1 MTDAWQSQDLAPTS
15 SSGGISIPSG
25 ELDVSMTNSN
35 EDRRRSRS
43 RSPVREDSR
52 RDRDRG
58 RRGDGDSAP
67 NPGNN
72 LHVSGL
78 TTKVQ
83 NEDLERVFST
93 AGRVQRASVM
103 YDPHTRESR
112 GFGFVTMETP
122 EEAEAAINALN
133 ATEQWGKIIGVEK
146 ARRSRARTPT
156 PGKYH
161 GPPKRGDYERPYDP
175 RPYDSRYARDYYDDR
190 DRRGRHDEY
199 RGGRRHDEYRG
210 RRYDDRREDRRHD
223 DRRDHDRGY
232 DRKYD
237 DRRY

>member
-1 MTDAWQSQDLAPTS
+1 
-15 SSGGISIPSG
+15 
-25 ELDVSMTNSN
+25 MTNSN
-35 EDRRRSRS
+35 GLSSANDDANWSTGRRSPGHGTEDRRRSRS

-58 RRGDGDSAP
+58 YVFVPDFHSYFYILTRCSSRRGDGDSAP

-146 ARRSRARTPT
+146 VFILS
-156 PGKYH
+156 
-161 GPPKRGDYERPYDP
+161 
-175 RPYDSRYARDYYDDR
+175 
-190 DRRGRHDEY
+190 
-199 RGGRRHDEYRG
+199 
-210 RRYDDRREDRRHD
+210 
-223 DRRDHDRGY
+223 DHDTIEFWTLTQALGQTFSCENSNSREIPWTT
-232 DRKYD
+232 
-237 DRRY
+237 

>member
-1 MTDAWQSQDLAPTS
+1 MMPTGRLVGAHLVMVQKTADAQGAEVRSGQTVVETETGGMFS
-15 SSGGISIPSG
+15 SLIFILISIFYTRCS
-25 ELDVSMTNSN
+25 S
-35 EDRRRSRS
+35 
-43 RSPVREDSR
+43 
-52 RDRDRG
+52 

-146 ARRSRARTPT
+146 VFILS
-156 PGKYH
+156 
-161 GPPKRGDYERPYDP
+161 
-175 RPYDSRYARDYYDDR
+175 
-190 DRRGRHDEY
+190 
-199 RGGRRHDEYRG
+199 
-210 RRYDDRREDRRHD
+210 
-223 DRRDHDRGY
+223 DHDTIEFWTLTQALGQTFSCENSNSREIPWTTEEGGLY
-232 DRKYD
+232 VYFITSLFPL
-237 DRRY
+237 YC